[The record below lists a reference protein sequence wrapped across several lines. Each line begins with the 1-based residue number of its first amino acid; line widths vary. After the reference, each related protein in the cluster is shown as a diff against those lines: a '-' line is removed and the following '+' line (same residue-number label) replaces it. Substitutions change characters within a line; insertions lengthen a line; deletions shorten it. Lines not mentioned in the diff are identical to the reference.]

1 MSASLAPECNEVKER
16 YDTCFLK
23 WYSEKYLRG
32 TGTDNNECAD
42 LFKNYQKCLT
52 VALKER
58 GIDKLLDEAR
68 EDQKDNDATY
78 MGRKYSQVSLNLSE
92 RNSWDADNGVI
103 PQVPHKLIDPIL
115 SCALPRSASSTFTPS
130 AVQTAET
137 QEYPRPHPSTTP
149 RPVFFFSSPPEHLCA
164 KQHDTNCGA
173 TPTDS
178 NHRTKPVLARP
189 SSSSKSSP
197 RHLESSLRPHDPFQ
211 ASTPLF
217 PPALVP
223 QSPPPSLQSDAQS
236 RSFPPRHTSTS
247 PWRQASACTIQEN
260 NDSMHPL
267 SVLSL
272 GIFVAGYI
280 TARWDLVTRL
290 YELAIFA
297 WDYGVITRAAK
308 GFALLTFVYLVIFI
322 PVERLATKEANL
334 RSDLPGVVVGWR
346 NSSLDVFVVAI
357 LDDVDAGHVEFALK
371 IGTLFRNSPHPV
383 NSIYERCGH
392 NAMHV
397 LGLTNPSEAVVL
409 DPSLFIAT
417 TPAGAKSPRIACAKA
432 LSIQIILYDRPR
444 PSRMQYI
451 SLNPISLALGNKEAP
466 GLPPTEHMAEEERQ
480 ELKVKEEKRKL
491 VEKLK
496 QHTIIKRSPSPKERA
511 LPKIVNQINWSW
523 ELEQL
528 LQKNISRI
536 GTRPKRSLSVSER
549 VVEHATSMR
558 NFVWDLLI
566 FYLLPLIQWGFVYML
581 MGHRAVA
588 ELLLQILEFRL
599 RDDYLAL
606 KDISATAQQVEI
618 RLQQFCYW
626 PMQYTT
632 LRQRKNDWESVTTS
646 HPDYIRFYNSLWL
659 VANDVIIGI
668 ALGSYIIDNAE
679 WAANAISELLRVY
692 TVEALQRSI
701 SWLMGWP
708 AGLKLN
714 SELAL
719 FLGDLFLWV
728 IDYWSNCI
736 ATLQPLLP
744 HIIWFIGFSSFA
756 GASMPIAMFSDLL
769 SSLTVHIYSFYLASA
784 RIYHWQL
791 TILISLFHLFRG
803 KKHNVLRNRIDSCDY
818 DLDQLLVGTILF
830 TLLFFL
836 LPTVVVFYL
845 NFAVARMVI
854 ISLKAV
860 FDTLLSC
867 LNHFPLF
874 ALMLRV
880 KDPRRLPGG
889 IRFELRDTL
898 DYRLNNASNEPP
910 TSVIYLKSIPLTF
923 RAMFHQYFQM
933 GNRIRKHYLSPTV
946 VLCLVT
952 GKFVPPLN
960 RKNLYSLQYS
970 MLPARRASFRQ
981 MWDAI
986 TTVQPNFL
994 YIFDLGPHIILPP

>member
-1 MSASLAPECNEVKER
+1 
-16 YDTCFLK
+16 
-23 WYSEKYLRG
+23 
-32 TGTDNNECAD
+32 
-42 LFKNYQKCLT
+42 
-52 VALKER
+52 
-58 GIDKLLDEAR
+58 
-68 EDQKDNDATY
+68 
-78 MGRKYSQVSLNLSE
+78 
-92 RNSWDADNGVI
+92 
-103 PQVPHKLIDPIL
+103 
-115 SCALPRSASSTFTPS
+115 
-130 AVQTAET
+130 
-137 QEYPRPHPSTTP
+137 
-149 RPVFFFSSPPEHLCA
+149 
-164 KQHDTNCGA
+164 
-173 TPTDS
+173 
-178 NHRTKPVLARP
+178 
-189 SSSSKSSP
+189 
-197 RHLESSLRPHDPFQ
+197 
-211 ASTPLF
+211 
-217 PPALVP
+217 
-223 QSPPPSLQSDAQS
+223 
-236 RSFPPRHTSTS
+236 
-247 PWRQASACTIQEN
+247 
-260 NDSMHPL
+260 
-267 SVLSL
+267 
-272 GIFVAGYI
+272 
-280 TARWDLVTRL
+280 
-290 YELAIFA
+290 
-297 WDYGVITRAAK
+297 
-308 GFALLTFVYLVIFI
+308 
-322 PVERLATKEANL
+322 
-334 RSDLPGVVVGWR
+334 
-346 NSSLDVFVVAI
+346 
-357 LDDVDAGHVEFALK
+357 
-371 IGTLFRNSPHPV
+371 
-383 NSIYERCGH
+383 
-392 NAMHV
+392 MHV
-397 LGLTNPSEAVVL
+397 LGLTNPSDAVVL
-409 DPSLFIAT
+409 DPSLFVAT
-417 TPAGAKSPRIACAKA
+417 TPAGVKAPRITCAKA

-466 GLPPTEHMAEEERQ
+466 GLPPTEHMAEEEKQ
-480 ELKVKEEKRKL
+480 ELKAKEQKRKL

-496 QHTIIKRSPSPKERA
+496 LHTITKRNPSPKEKA

-536 GTRPKRSLSVSER
+536 GTRPKRTLSVSER
-549 VVEHATSMR
+549 VVENVTTVR

-566 FYLLPLIQWGFVYML
+566 LYVLPLIQWGFVYML

-588 ELLLQILEFRL
+588 EFLLQILEFRL
-599 RDDYLAL
+599 KDNYLAL

-679 WAANAISELLRVY
+679 WAASAISELLRVY

-714 SELAL
+714 EELAL

-728 IDYWSNCI
+728 IDYWS
-736 ATLQPLLP
+736 TLQPVLP

-769 SSLTVHIYSFYLASA
+769 SGLTIHIYSFYLASA

-845 NFAVARMVI
+845 NFAVARMAI
-854 ISLKAV
+854 ISFKA
-860 FDTLLSC
+860 
-867 LNHFPLF
+867 
-874 ALMLRV
+874 
-880 KDPRRLPGG
+880 
-889 IRFELRDTL
+889 
-898 DYRLNNASNEPP
+898 
-910 TSVIYLKSIPLTF
+910 SIPLTF

-933 GNRIRKHYLSPTV
+933 GNRIRKHYLSPRV
-946 VLCLVT
+946 LLCLLT
-952 GKFVPPLN
+952 GQFVPPLN
-960 RKNLYSLQYS
+960 RKNLYSLQYG

-986 TTVQPNFL
+986 TTAQPLRKPVSFVVNGRR
-994 YIFDLGPHIILPP
+994 YPSGLGGGGERDIIIR

>member
-1 MSASLAPECNEVKER
+1 
-16 YDTCFLK
+16 
-23 WYSEKYLRG
+23 
-32 TGTDNNECAD
+32 
-42 LFKNYQKCLT
+42 
-52 VALKER
+52 
-58 GIDKLLDEAR
+58 
-68 EDQKDNDATY
+68 
-78 MGRKYSQVSLNLSE
+78 
-92 RNSWDADNGVI
+92 
-103 PQVPHKLIDPIL
+103 
-115 SCALPRSASSTFTPS
+115 
-130 AVQTAET
+130 
-137 QEYPRPHPSTTP
+137 
-149 RPVFFFSSPPEHLCA
+149 
-164 KQHDTNCGA
+164 
-173 TPTDS
+173 
-178 NHRTKPVLARP
+178 
-189 SSSSKSSP
+189 
-197 RHLESSLRPHDPFQ
+197 
-211 ASTPLF
+211 
-217 PPALVP
+217 
-223 QSPPPSLQSDAQS
+223 
-236 RSFPPRHTSTS
+236 
-247 PWRQASACTIQEN
+247 
-260 NDSMHPL
+260 MHPL

-297 WDYGVITRAAK
+297 WDYGVVTRAAK
-308 GFALLTFVYLVIFI
+308 GFALLTFVYLLIFI

-334 RSDLPGVVVGWR
+334 RSADMPENDGLMRIFWPTDIQRSDLPGVVVGWR

-357 LDDVDAGHVEFALK
+357 LDDVDVSTPPERQLSQQLTNKQAGHVEFALK

-392 NAMHV
+392 GAMHV
-397 LGLTNPSEAVVL
+397 LGLTNPSDAVVL
-409 DPSLFIAT
+409 DPSLFVAT
-417 TPAGAKSPRIACAKA
+417 TPAGVKAPRITCAKA

-466 GLPPTEHMAEEERQ
+466 GLPPTEHMAEEEKQ
-480 ELKVKEEKRKL
+480 ELKAKEQKRKL

-496 QHTIIKRSPSPKERA
+496 LHTITKRNPSPKEKA

-536 GTRPKRSLSVSER
+536 GTRPKRTLSVSER
-549 VVEHATSMR
+549 VVENVTTVR

-566 FYLLPLIQWGFVYML
+566 LYVLPLIQWGFVYML

-588 ELLLQILEFRL
+588 EFLLQILEFRL
-599 RDDYLAL
+599 KDNYLAL

-679 WAANAISELLRVY
+679 WAASAISELLRVY

-714 SELAL
+714 EELAL

-736 ATLQPLLP
+736 AALQPVLP

-769 SSLTVHIYSFYLASA
+769 SGLTIHIYSFYLASA

-845 NFAVARMVI
+845 NFAVARMAI
-854 ISLKAV
+854 ISFKAV

-889 IRFELRDTL
+889 IRFELRDTH
-898 DYRLNNASNEPP
+898 DYRLSNTSNEPP

-933 GNRIRKHYLSPTV
+933 GNRIRKHYLSPRV
-946 VLCLVT
+946 LLCLLT
-952 GKFVPPLN
+952 GQFVPPLN
-960 RKNLYSLQYS
+960 RKNLYSLQYG

-986 TTVQPNFL
+986 TTAQPLRKPVSFVVNGRR
-994 YIFDLGPHIILPP
+994 YPSGLGGGGRTRYHH

>member
-1 MSASLAPECNEVKER
+1 L
-16 YDTCFLK
+16 FLVPSCLVPFSK
-23 WYSEKYLRG
+23 VRVEYLYS
-32 TGTDNNECAD
+32 
-42 LFKNYQKCLT
+42 
-52 VALKER
+52 
-58 GIDKLLDEAR
+58 I
-68 EDQKDNDATY
+68 
-78 MGRKYSQVSLNLSE
+78 GRPDCRDSRV
-92 RNSWDADNGVI
+92 R
-103 PQVPHKLIDPIL
+103 
-115 SCALPRSASSTFTPS
+115 
-130 AVQTAET
+130 
-137 QEYPRPHPSTTP
+137 YPRPHPSTTP
-149 RPVFFFSSPPEHLCA
+149 RPFFFFFFFSSPLEHLCA
-164 KQHDTNCGA
+164 KQHNTNCGA
-173 TPTDS
+173 TSTYS

-189 SSSSKSSP
+189 SSSSESSP
-197 RHLESSLRPHDPFQ
+197 RHVESSLRSHDPFQ
-211 ASTPLF
+211 AFTPLF

-223 QSPPPSLQSDAQS
+223 QSPPPSPQSDAQS

-247 PWRQASACTIQEN
+247 PWRQASACTIQGN

-511 LPKIVNQINWSW
+511 LPKTVNQINWSW

-845 NFAVARMVI
+845 NFAVARMAASVLNFEIPLTIDLI
-854 ISLKAV
+854 ILPTSHRPPSS
-860 FDTLLSC
+860 TSRYIIPPLSPPC
-867 LNHFPLF
+867 
-874 ALMLRV
+874 V
-880 KDPRRLPGG
+880 
-889 IRFELRDTL
+889 
-898 DYRLNNASNEPP
+898 YREIASNTPHQ
-910 TSVIYLKSIPLTF
+910 SIPLTF

-986 TTVQPNFL
+986 TTVQPSRKPVPFVMNGKR
-994 YIFDLGPHIILPP
+994 YPTGIGGGGRTRYHH

>member
-1 MSASLAPECNEVKER
+1 
-16 YDTCFLK
+16 
-23 WYSEKYLRG
+23 
-32 TGTDNNECAD
+32 
-42 LFKNYQKCLT
+42 
-52 VALKER
+52 
-58 GIDKLLDEAR
+58 
-68 EDQKDNDATY
+68 
-78 MGRKYSQVSLNLSE
+78 
-92 RNSWDADNGVI
+92 
-103 PQVPHKLIDPIL
+103 
-115 SCALPRSASSTFTPS
+115 
-130 AVQTAET
+130 
-137 QEYPRPHPSTTP
+137 
-149 RPVFFFSSPPEHLCA
+149 
-164 KQHDTNCGA
+164 
-173 TPTDS
+173 
-178 NHRTKPVLARP
+178 
-189 SSSSKSSP
+189 
-197 RHLESSLRPHDPFQ
+197 
-211 ASTPLF
+211 
-217 PPALVP
+217 
-223 QSPPPSLQSDAQS
+223 
-236 RSFPPRHTSTS
+236 
-247 PWRQASACTIQEN
+247 
-260 NDSMHPL
+260 MHPL

-297 WDYGVITRAAK
+297 WNYGVVTRAAK
-308 GFALLTFVYLVIFI
+308 GFALLTFVFLLVFI
-322 PVERLATKEANL
+322 PVERLATRESNL
-334 RSDLPGVVVGWR
+334 VRRIPPILAPETCVVAPAQRSFQLTTISPFSIPDPPELASQPGNSCDGEENDGLMRIFWPTDIQRSDLPGVVVGWR

-357 LDDVDAGHVEFALK
+357 LDDVDVSTLQHLDRRNGHQLTKQQAGHVEFALK
-371 IGTLFRNSPHPV
+371 AGTLFRNSPHPV

-392 NAMHV
+392 GAMHV
-397 LGLTNPSEAVVL
+397 LGLTNPSDAVVL
-409 DPSLFIAT
+409 DPSLFVAT
-417 TPAGAKSPRIACAKA
+417 TPANAKAPRITCARA

-466 GLPPTEHMAEEERQ
+466 SLPPTEHMAEEEKH
-480 ELKVKEEKRKL
+480 ELKKKEQKRKL

-496 QHTIIKRSPSPKERA
+496 QHTIVKRSPSPKERA

-536 GTRPKRSLSVSER
+536 GTRPKRTLSVSER
-549 VVEHATSMR
+549 VVEQATTMR
-558 NFVWDLLI
+558 NFVWDLFI

-588 ELLLQILEFRL
+588 EFLLQILEFRL
-599 RDDYLAL
+599 KDNYLAL

-679 WAANAISELLRVY
+679 WVANAISELLSKY
-692 TVEALQRSI
+692 TVQALQRSI

-714 SELAL
+714 SELAM

-736 ATLQPLLP
+736 VTLQPVLP

-769 SSLTVHIYSFYLASA
+769 SALTVHIYSFYLASA

-845 NFAVARMVI
+845 NFAIARMVI

-889 IRFELRDTL
+889 IRFELRDTH
-898 DYRLNNASNEPP
+898 DYRLNNTSNEPP

-933 GNRIRKHYLSPTV
+933 GNRIRKHYLSPQV
-946 VLCLVT
+946 LLCLLT
-952 GKFVPPLN
+952 GRFVPPLN

-970 MLPARRASFRQ
+970 MLPARRAGIRQ

-986 TTVQPNFL
+986 TTVQPSRKPVPFAMNGRR
-994 YIFDLGPHIILPP
+994 YPSGQGGGGRTRYHH

>member
-1 MSASLAPECNEVKER
+1 
-16 YDTCFLK
+16 
-23 WYSEKYLRG
+23 
-32 TGTDNNECAD
+32 
-42 LFKNYQKCLT
+42 
-52 VALKER
+52 
-58 GIDKLLDEAR
+58 
-68 EDQKDNDATY
+68 
-78 MGRKYSQVSLNLSE
+78 
-92 RNSWDADNGVI
+92 
-103 PQVPHKLIDPIL
+103 
-115 SCALPRSASSTFTPS
+115 
-130 AVQTAET
+130 
-137 QEYPRPHPSTTP
+137 
-149 RPVFFFSSPPEHLCA
+149 
-164 KQHDTNCGA
+164 
-173 TPTDS
+173 
-178 NHRTKPVLARP
+178 
-189 SSSSKSSP
+189 
-197 RHLESSLRPHDPFQ
+197 
-211 ASTPLF
+211 
-217 PPALVP
+217 
-223 QSPPPSLQSDAQS
+223 
-236 RSFPPRHTSTS
+236 
-247 PWRQASACTIQEN
+247 
-260 NDSMHPL
+260 
-267 SVLSL
+267 
-272 GIFVAGYI
+272 
-280 TARWDLVTRL
+280 
-290 YELAIFA
+290 
-297 WDYGVITRAAK
+297 
-308 GFALLTFVYLVIFI
+308 
-322 PVERLATKEANL
+322 
-334 RSDLPGVVVGWR
+334 
-346 NSSLDVFVVAI
+346 
-357 LDDVDAGHVEFALK
+357 
-371 IGTLFRNSPHPV
+371 
-383 NSIYERCGH
+383 
-392 NAMHV
+392 MHV

-466 GLPPTEHMAEEERQ
+466 GLPPTEHMAEERQ

-558 NFVWDLLI
+558 NFIWDLLI

-728 IDYWSNCI
+728 IDYWSSEFACAQSFKEGLLTQIDCI

-880 KDPRRLPGG
+880 KDPRRLPGDYHYISI
-889 IRFELRDTL
+889 IR
-898 DYRLNNASNEPP
+898 S
-910 TSVIYLKSIPLTF
+910 SLT
-923 RAMFHQYFQM
+923 
-933 GNRIRKHYLSPTV
+933 
-946 VLCLVT
+946 
-952 GKFVPPLN
+952 
-960 RKNLYSLQYS
+960 
-970 MLPARRASFRQ
+970 
-981 MWDAI
+981 
-986 TTVQPNFL
+986 
-994 YIFDLGPHIILPP
+994 

>member
-1 MSASLAPECNEVKER
+1 
-16 YDTCFLK
+16 
-23 WYSEKYLRG
+23 
-32 TGTDNNECAD
+32 
-42 LFKNYQKCLT
+42 
-52 VALKER
+52 
-58 GIDKLLDEAR
+58 
-68 EDQKDNDATY
+68 
-78 MGRKYSQVSLNLSE
+78 
-92 RNSWDADNGVI
+92 
-103 PQVPHKLIDPIL
+103 
-115 SCALPRSASSTFTPS
+115 
-130 AVQTAET
+130 
-137 QEYPRPHPSTTP
+137 
-149 RPVFFFSSPPEHLCA
+149 
-164 KQHDTNCGA
+164 
-173 TPTDS
+173 
-178 NHRTKPVLARP
+178 
-189 SSSSKSSP
+189 
-197 RHLESSLRPHDPFQ
+197 
-211 ASTPLF
+211 
-217 PPALVP
+217 
-223 QSPPPSLQSDAQS
+223 
-236 RSFPPRHTSTS
+236 
-247 PWRQASACTIQEN
+247 
-260 NDSMHPL
+260 MHPL

-297 WDYGVITRAAK
+297 WDYGVVTRAAK
-308 GFALLTFVYLVIFI
+308 GFALLTFVYLLIFI

-334 RSDLPGVVVGWR
+334 RLADMPENDGLMRIFWPTDIQRSDLPGVVVGWR

-371 IGTLFRNSPHPV
+371 IGTLFRNPPHAV

-392 NAMHV
+392 GAMHV
-397 LGLTNPSEAVVL
+397 LGLTNPSDAVVL
-409 DPSLFIAT
+409 DPSLFVATT
-417 TPAGAKSPRIACAKA
+417 TPAGAKAPRITCAKA

-444 PSRMQYI
+444 PNRMQYI

-466 GLPPTEHMAEEERQ
+466 GLPPTEHMAEEEKQ
-480 ELKVKEEKRKL
+480 ELKLKEQKRKL

-496 QHTIIKRSPSPKERA
+496 LHTIIKRNPSPKEKA

-536 GTRPKRSLSVSER
+536 GTRPKRTLSVSER
-549 VVEHATSMR
+549 VVENVTTVR

-566 FYLLPLIQWGFVYML
+566 LYVLPLIQWGFVYML

-599 RDDYLAL
+599 KDSYLAL

-668 ALGSYIIDNAE
+668 ALGSYIIDNAD
-679 WAANAISELLRVY
+679 WAASAISELLRVY

-714 SELAL
+714 KELAL

-728 IDYWSNCI
+728 IEYWSNCI
-736 ATLQPLLP
+736 AALQPVLP

-756 GASMPIAMFSDLL
+756 GASMPLAMFSDLL
-769 SSLTVHIYSFYLASA
+769 SGLTVHIYSFYLASA

-889 IRFELRDTL
+889 IRFELRDTH
-898 DYRLNNASNEPP
+898 DYRLSNTSNEPP

-933 GNRIRKHYLSPTV
+933 GNRIRKHYLSPRV
-946 VLCLVT
+946 LLCLLT
-952 GKFVPPLN
+952 GQFVPPLN
-960 RKNLYSLQYS
+960 RKNLYSLQYG

-986 TTVQPNFL
+986 TTTQPLSKPVPFVVNGRR
-994 YIFDLGPHIILPP
+994 YPSGLGGGGRTRYHH

>member
-1 MSASLAPECNEVKER
+1 
-16 YDTCFLK
+16 
-23 WYSEKYLRG
+23 
-32 TGTDNNECAD
+32 
-42 LFKNYQKCLT
+42 
-52 VALKER
+52 
-58 GIDKLLDEAR
+58 
-68 EDQKDNDATY
+68 
-78 MGRKYSQVSLNLSE
+78 
-92 RNSWDADNGVI
+92 
-103 PQVPHKLIDPIL
+103 
-115 SCALPRSASSTFTPS
+115 
-130 AVQTAET
+130 
-137 QEYPRPHPSTTP
+137 
-149 RPVFFFSSPPEHLCA
+149 
-164 KQHDTNCGA
+164 
-173 TPTDS
+173 
-178 NHRTKPVLARP
+178 
-189 SSSSKSSP
+189 
-197 RHLESSLRPHDPFQ
+197 
-211 ASTPLF
+211 
-217 PPALVP
+217 
-223 QSPPPSLQSDAQS
+223 
-236 RSFPPRHTSTS
+236 
-247 PWRQASACTIQEN
+247 
-260 NDSMHPL
+260 MHPL

-290 YELAIFA
+290 YELVIFA
-297 WDYGVITRAAK
+297 WNYGVVTRAAK
-308 GFALLTFVYLVIFI
+308 GFALLTFAYLLVFV
-322 PVERLATKEANL
+322 PVERLATREANL
-334 RSDLPGVVVGWR
+334 RSADMPENDGLMRIFWPTDIQRSDLPGVVVGWR
-346 NSSLDVFVVAI
+346 NSNLDVFVVAI
-357 LDDVDAGHVEFALK
+357 LDDVDAGHVVFALK
-371 IGTLFRNSPHPV
+371 AGTLFRNSPHPV

-392 NAMHV
+392 GAMHV
-397 LGLTNPSEAVVL
+397 LGLTNPRDAIVL
-409 DPSLFIAT
+409 DPSLFVAI
-417 TPAGAKSPRIACAKA
+417 TPASAKAPRITCMRA

-466 GLPPTEHMAEEERQ
+466 GLPPTEHMAEEEKQ
-480 ELKVKEEKRKL
+480 ELKVKEQKRKL

-496 QHTIIKRSPSPKERA
+496 QHTIVKRTPSPKEKA

-536 GTRPKRSLSVSER
+536 GARPKRTLSVSER
-549 VVEHATSMR
+549 VVEHATTMR

-566 FYLLPLIQWGFVYML
+566 LYVLPLIQWGFVYML

-588 ELLLQILEFRL
+588 EFLLQILEFRL
-599 RDDYLAL
+599 KDNYLAL

-668 ALGSYIIDNAE
+668 ALGSYIIDNAD
-679 WAANAISELLRVY
+679 WVANAISELLSKY

-714 SELAL
+714 SELAM

-736 ATLQPLLP
+736 AALQPVLP

-769 SSLTVHIYSFYLASA
+769 SGLTVHIYSFYLASA

-845 NFAVARMVI
+845 NFAIARMVI

-889 IRFELRDTL
+889 IRFELRDTH
-898 DYRLNNASNEPP
+898 DYRLSNTSNEPP

-933 GNRIRKHYLSPTV
+933 GNRIRKHYLSPRV
-946 VLCLVT
+946 VLCLLT
-952 GKFVPPLN
+952 GRFVPPLN

-970 MLPARRASFRQ
+970 MLPARRAGIRQ

-986 TTVQPNFL
+986 TTTQPSRKPVPFMMNGRR
-994 YIFDLGPHIILPP
+994 YPSGLGGGGRTRYHH

>member
-1 MSASLAPECNEVKER
+1 
-16 YDTCFLK
+16 
-23 WYSEKYLRG
+23 
-32 TGTDNNECAD
+32 
-42 LFKNYQKCLT
+42 
-52 VALKER
+52 
-58 GIDKLLDEAR
+58 
-68 EDQKDNDATY
+68 
-78 MGRKYSQVSLNLSE
+78 
-92 RNSWDADNGVI
+92 
-103 PQVPHKLIDPIL
+103 
-115 SCALPRSASSTFTPS
+115 
-130 AVQTAET
+130 
-137 QEYPRPHPSTTP
+137 
-149 RPVFFFSSPPEHLCA
+149 
-164 KQHDTNCGA
+164 
-173 TPTDS
+173 
-178 NHRTKPVLARP
+178 
-189 SSSSKSSP
+189 
-197 RHLESSLRPHDPFQ
+197 
-211 ASTPLF
+211 
-217 PPALVP
+217 
-223 QSPPPSLQSDAQS
+223 
-236 RSFPPRHTSTS
+236 
-247 PWRQASACTIQEN
+247 
-260 NDSMHPL
+260 MHPL
-267 SVLSL
+267 SVLSV

-297 WDYGVITRAAK
+297 WDYGVVTRAAK
-308 GFALLTFVYLVIFI
+308 GFALLTFVYLLIFI

-334 RSDLPGVVVGWR
+334 PEADMPENDGLMRIFWPTDIQRSDLPGVVVGWR

-383 NSIYERCGH
+383 YSIYERCGH
-392 NAMHV
+392 GAMHV
-397 LGLTNPSEAVVL
+397 LGLANPSDAVVL
-409 DPSLFIAT
+409 DPSLFVAT
-417 TPAGAKSPRIACAKA
+417 TPAAAKVPRITCAKA

-444 PSRMQYI
+444 PGRMQYI

-466 GLPPTEHMAEEERQ
+466 GLPPTEHMAEEEKQ
-480 ELKVKEEKRKL
+480 ELKLKEQKRKL
-491 VEKLK
+491 VDKLRL
-496 QHTIIKRSPSPKERA
+496 HTIIKRSPSPKEKA

-536 GTRPKRSLSVSER
+536 GTRPKRTLSVSER
-549 VVEHATSMR
+549 VVENVTTVR
-558 NFVWDLLI
+558 NFIWDLLI
-566 FYLLPLIQWGFVYML
+566 LYVLPLIQWGFVYML

-599 RDDYLAL
+599 KDNSLAL

-679 WAANAISELLRVY
+679 WAASAISGLLKVY

-701 SWLMGWP
+701 TWLMDCPG
-708 AGLKLN
+708 GLKLN
-714 SELAL
+714 KDLAS

-736 ATLQPLLP
+736 ATLEPVLP
-744 HIIWFIGFSSFA
+744 HVIWFIGFSSFA

-769 SSLTVHIYSFYLASA
+769 SGLTVHIYSFYLASA

-836 LPTVVVFYL
+836 LTTVVVFYL

-889 IRFELRDTL
+889 IRFELRDTH
-898 DYRLNNASNEPP
+898 DYRLSNTSNEPP

-933 GNRIRKHYLSPTV
+933 GNRIRKHYLSPQV
-946 VLCLVT
+946 LLCLLT
-952 GKFVPPLN
+952 GQFVPPLN

-970 MLPARRASFRQ
+970 MLPARRANFRQ

-986 TTVQPNFL
+986 TTAQPSRK
-994 YIFDLGPHIILPP
+994 PA